1 MTIAANQRPGLSVTS
16 GRLGALLDK
25 LLAVDL
31 DLEPISSEQRESV
44 AVLASPIAIT
54 DAYDILHAAIA
65 DLRNCIHEVDGM
77 MNLHDA
83 APAEIQ

>member
-1 MTIAANQRPGLSVTS
+1 MTIATNQQPGISVTS

-31 DLEPISSEQRESV
+31 DLEPISSANRESV
-44 AVLASPIAIT
+44 PVVASAIAVT

-83 APAEIQ
+83 ASAKVQ